1 MLTFTEEIL
10 LLLLDDKDGSFV
22 PIAKSNLGCAIA
34 GAVLMDLAFANRI
47 DTDPESLIVT
57 DRTPTGNPI
66 LDPTLNKIAAQG
78 EPSNTRTWIRLISVE
93 DSPAIREQ
101 ALQSLVARGIVVQ
114 REARVMWAFRARR
127 YPSHRRQRGAGGQAA
142 DRGTFCSP
150 TTFPT
155 PRDVALIGLVDA
167 CDILRDI
174 FAERDMEQCRP
185 RIDQLR
191 KMDLIGP
198 RAGAG
203 NRRYRA
209 HRRDVPCGG
218 ALLIGCHRRLP
229 MADPRRHQR

>member
-22 PIAKSNLGCAIA
+22 PIAKANLGCAIA

-66 LDPTLNKIAAQG
+66 LDPTLTKIAAQG
-78 EPSNTRTWIRLISVE
+78 EPSDTRTWIRLLSVE
-93 DSPAIREQ
+93 DAPAIREQ

-127 YPSHRRQRGAGGQAA
+127 YPTIDGNVEQEVKLRIGDVLLSDDIPH
-142 DRGTFCSP
+142 
-150 TTFPT
+150 

-174 FAERDMEQCRP
+174 FADRDMEQCRP

-191 KMDLIGP
+191 KMDLIG
-198 RAGAG
+198 RELAQAIADIEHTVAMSLSGAP
-203 NRRYRA
+203 Y
-209 HRRDVPCGG
+209 
-218 ALLIGCHRRLP
+218 
-229 MADPRRHQR
+229 

>member
-22 PIAKSNLGCAIA
+22 PIAKANLGCAIA

-57 DRTPTGNPI
+57 DRTPTGDPI
-66 LDPTLNKIAAQG
+66 LDPTLTKIAAQG
-78 EPSNTRTWIRLISVE
+78 EPSDTRTWIRLLSVE
-93 DSPAIREQ
+93 DAPAIREQ

-127 YPSHRRQRGAGGQAA
+127 YPTIDGNVEQEVKLRIGDVLLSDDIPH
-142 DRGTFCSP
+142 
-150 TTFPT
+150 

-174 FAERDMEQCRP
+174 FADRDMEQCRP

-191 KMDLIGP
+191 KMDLIG
-198 RAGAG
+198 RELAQAIADIEHTVAMSLSGAP
-203 NRRYRA
+203 Y
-209 HRRDVPCGG
+209 
-218 ALLIGCHRRLP
+218 
-229 MADPRRHQR
+229 

>member
-22 PIAKSNLGCAIA
+22 PIAKANLGCAIA
-34 GAVLMDLAFANRI
+34 GAVLMDLAFADRI

-66 LDPTLNKIAAQG
+66 LDPTLTKIAAQG
-78 EPSNTRTWIRLISVE
+78 EPSDTRTWIRLLSVE
-93 DSPAIREQ
+93 DAPAIREQ

-127 YPSHRRQRGAGGQAA
+127 YPTIDGNVEQEVKLRIGDVLLSDDIPH
-142 DRGTFCSP
+142 
-150 TTFPT
+150 

-174 FAERDMEQCRP
+174 FADRDMEQCRP

-191 KMDLIGP
+191 KMDLIG
-198 RAGAG
+198 RELAQAIADIEHTVAMSLSGAP
-203 NRRYRA
+203 Y
-209 HRRDVPCGG
+209 
-218 ALLIGCHRRLP
+218 
-229 MADPRRHQR
+229 

>member
-22 PIAKSNLGCAIA
+22 PIAKANLGCAIA

-57 DRTPTGNPI
+57 DRTPTENPI
-66 LDPTLNKIAAQG
+66 LDPTLTKIAAQG
-78 EPSNTRTWIRLISVE
+78 EPSNTRTWIRLLSVE
-93 DSPAIREQ
+93 DAPAIREQ

-127 YPSHRRQRGAGGQAA
+127 YPTIDGNVEQEVKLRIGDVLLSDDIPH
-142 DRGTFCSP
+142 
-150 TTFPT
+150 

-174 FAERDMEQCRP
+174 FADRDMEQCRP

-191 KMDLIGP
+191 KMDLIG
-198 RAGAG
+198 RELAQAIADIEHTVAMSLSGAP
-203 NRRYRA
+203 Y
-209 HRRDVPCGG
+209 
-218 ALLIGCHRRLP
+218 
-229 MADPRRHQR
+229 